1 MEAVL
6 TGRKIYYL
14 FKPILLFLVFFV
26 KMLPYGF
33 RCSLYNLSVPIPF
46 YIGTALRF
54 VFLKSL
60 LKSLGESVYIG
71 RYVVIKNFK
80 NLSIGNNVS
89 LHEFCYVDA
98 FGEISIGDDVSIA
111 HRSSIIS
118 FDHGYTDNNT
128 PIKYNPLCP
137 GKITISKDV
146 WIGAGVTILKNVCIN
161 ERVIVAAGAVVLNDL
176 VSNHIYG
183 GVPARKLKEI

>member
-1 MEAVL
+1 MRGRDIFKLLKWIVFLFVVL
-6 TGRKIYYL
+6 LNIFPRFFKIGLYEVCSIIPTR
-14 FKPILLFLVFFV
+14 FGVFL
-26 KMLPYGF
+26 
-33 RCSLYNLSVPIPF
+33 R
-46 YIGTALRF
+46 YI
-54 VFLKSL
+54 VLKSL
-60 LKSLGESVYIG
+60 LPSMGDNVYVA
-71 RYVVIKNFK
+71 RHVVIKNYDK
-80 NLSIGNNVS
+80 LSLGNNVS